1 METFIFKFWP
11 QSWGGKWF
19 FQAVPSTPCPCW
31 NSRIMGGK
39 QRGDRLLFVQ
49 NHRARVPAHPSN
61 ENGLLCDHEQWFIKK
76 SALEILVKWGSV
88 WTLPRLIISQ
98 ETPRMRELVSDRTR
112 ERDQHDSSC
121 LFLSVWAGVNLFLLV
136 TAQPKNSWIY
146 FLLASHLNILTYCK
160 PPWQNS
166 SAKDSSSA
174 LGLCLAT
181 FKCNNNIKTGSVYP
195 FLKSVLTFRLVPG
208 CLLTHILN
216 SSVFILR
223 FTLINADILIKR
235 RFSCQCKPSPDVY
248 GNNLSLV
255 GWVWHLMFHVP
266 TCFHAS
272 LIRLRLWNIAGFGV
286 R

>member
-1 METFIFKFWP
+1 MRLGLDSATLDYQPRNATNERIGVWQNQGKGSTRFILSFPVCVSGRKSVF
-11 QSWGGKWF
+11 
-19 FQAVPSTPCPCW
+19 T
-31 NSRIMGGK
+31 
-39 QRGDRLLFVQ
+39 GDSLTKEFM
-49 NHRARVPAHPSN
+49 
-61 ENGLLCDHEQWFIKK
+61 D
-76 SALEILVKWGSV
+76 
-88 WTLPRLIISQ
+88 
-98 ETPRMRELVSDRTR
+98 
-112 ERDQHDSSC
+112 
-121 LFLSVWAGVNLFLLV
+121 
-136 TAQPKNSWIY
+136 